1 MHVHLSEGV
10 FGSDGVLRVEL
21 RSRLLVVTQAQYI
34 ALSYLTPLWP
44 SILVFLTVVAFTLVG
59 EGIRNALD
67 RGRADA
73 DGSSCRCTRA

>member
-34 ALSYLTPLWP
+34 ALVPDAAL
-44 SILVFLTVVAFTLVG
+44 
-59 EGIRNALD
+59 ALD
-67 RGRADA
+67 PRVPDGR
-73 DGSSCRCTRA
+73 RIHLRR